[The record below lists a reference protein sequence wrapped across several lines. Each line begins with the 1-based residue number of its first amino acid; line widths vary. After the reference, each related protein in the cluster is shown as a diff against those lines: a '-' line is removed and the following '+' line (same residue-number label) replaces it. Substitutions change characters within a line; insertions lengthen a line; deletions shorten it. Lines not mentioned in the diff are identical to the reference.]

1 MVTLR
6 RFTVVAN
13 WKMNVFKTDID
24 RLADIMKSTPAEL
37 DLGKVLKVYPVG
49 DKVCH
54 KVVPT
59 PKDCISLYPLPN
71 PVVMN

>member
-24 RLADIMKSTPAEL
+24 RLADIMKRTPSDI
-37 DLGKVLKVYPVG
+37 DLGKVLKACCVLSITNCATKKDNIISMPPLSNF
-49 DKVCH
+49 
-54 KVVPT
+54 VV
-59 PKDCISLYPLPN
+59 I
-71 PVVMN
+71 